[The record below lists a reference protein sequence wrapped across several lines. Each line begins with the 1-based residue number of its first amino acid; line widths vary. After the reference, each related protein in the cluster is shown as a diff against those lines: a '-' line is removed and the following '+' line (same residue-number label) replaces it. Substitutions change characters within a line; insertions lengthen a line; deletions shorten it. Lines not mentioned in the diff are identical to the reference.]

1 MRLIRYSALCLLL
14 IIAPIL
20 VIAQDDD
27 LCPIP
32 IAESFASV
40 QSACADADVGT
51 LCLGAPTAFAMPF
64 EGGTA
69 TALLAAGDSASV
81 SDVAFLSLSTEDAT
95 WGTVKLQTTAYDGIS
110 WQPQPVLMLAF
121 GNVQL
126 RNLGN
131 ENLTLPTADVIV
143 TPAAGANVRSGPT
156 TEHRVL
162 ATLFQDDVLKAIG
175 ILNDSQW
182 LQVMLPDGQSG
193 WIAIGAVSGDISILP
208 IVTAD
213 AVAPQMIYPPFA
225 AFNLQT
231 GTEDAPCPNTPESGV
246 LIHTPSDAAPLVL
259 LVNGAALRLNG
270 LVFLQAQSAGELVVN
285 VLMGQAEV
293 SAMGETQVAQQG
305 ARVVVPMN
313 AMSDE
318 GLLAPADVPLPAEA
332 YDYGRLAS
340 LPLELLPQPAYVGVL
355 LEALITPPAAPGRDP
370 LAGVPFDAQCTIA
383 ASTAPARV
391 RSGPGTSYPI
401 IGEMPPYASAQP
413 DGLYAP
419 EVGDAW
425 WRLAPGAWVAWQAVF
440 FEGACDEVPPVVFFG
455 D

>member
-14 IIAPIL
+14 FIAPAL

-40 QSACADADVGT
+40 QSACADVEAGMV
-51 LCLGAPTAFAMPF
+51 CLGAPTAFAMPF

-69 TALLAAGDSASV
+69 AALLAAGDSASV

-95 WGTVKLQTTAYDGIS
+95 WGTVKLQTTAYDGVT
-110 WQPQPVLMLAF
+110 WQPQPVLMIAF

-131 ENLTLPTADVIV
+131 ENLTLPVADVVV
-143 TPAAGANVRSGPT
+143 TPIAGANVRSGPT

-162 ATLFQDDVLKAIG
+162 ASLFQDDMLKAIG

-193 WIAIGAVSGDISILP
+193 WVAIGAVSGDIANLP
-208 IVTAD
+208 VVTVD
-213 AVAPQMIYPPFA
+213 AVVPQMIYPPFA
-225 AFNLQT
+225 ALNLQT

-246 LIHTPSDAAPLVL
+246 LIYTPLDVAPLSL
-259 LVNGAALRLNG
+259 SVNGVTLRLSG
-270 LVFLQAQSAGELVVN
+270 LAFLQAQSAGELVVN
-285 VLMGQAEV
+285 ILMGQGAV
-293 SAMGETQVAQQG
+293 SAMGETQITQQG
-305 ARVVVPMN
+305 AQVVVPMS
-313 AMSDE
+313 AMSDD
-318 GLLAPADVPLPAEA
+318 GLLTPVDVPQPAEA
-332 YDYGRLAS
+332 YDYGRLAN

-355 LEALITPPAAPGRDP
+355 LEELIAPPAAPGRDP
-370 LAGVPFDAQCTIA
+370 LASVPFDAQCTIA
-383 ASTAPARV
+383 ASTAPARI
-391 RSGPGTSYPI
+391 RSGPSTSYPI
-401 IGEMPPYASAQP
+401 IGEMPPYYSAQP

-419 EVGDAW
+419 EGGDAW

-440 FEGACDEVPPVVFFG
+440 FEGACNEVPPVVFFG